1 MTYVQNLLRSLGLPA
16 SCGALLALLLVIAP
30 ASCQSVASPEE
41 EVLVL
46 EVAPQTVTCQGE
58 AVQECLR
65 VREPPESEW
74 RNFYDSIEGFTHETG
89 HRYLIEVA
97 RRRVANPPADGSSFE
112 YRLLEVLE
120 DEPVGG

>member
-1 MTYVQNLLRSLGLPA
+1 M
-16 SCGALLALLLVIAP
+16 ALLVLFFVIAP
-30 ASCQSVASPEE
+30 VSCQSVASPDE

-58 AVQECLR
+58 GVHECLR
-65 VREPPESEW
+65 VREPPETEW
-74 RNFYDSIEGFTHETG
+74 RNFFGSIEGFTHETG
-89 HRYLIEVA
+89 HRYLIRVA